1 MLLVKAAG
9 ERFVVACE
17 TADAVPDGALDAIRG
32 VAGRAFVAGWTQT
45 GSSAN
50 FGWAATAFESRKQKA
65 ESRNAGR
72 RTPPTAAKLATRLLH
87 RLGRTRHRR
96 RRNGHD
102 QLHLRIHL
110 EN

>member
-65 ESRNAGR
+65 ESRNAAR
-72 RTPPTAAKLATRLLH
+72 RITPTAANMED
-87 RLGRTRHRR
+87 GRWKTGRGRETPGGTL
-96 RRNGHD
+96 N
-102 QLHLRIHL
+102 L
-110 EN
+110 EP